1 MTRPPRRTPLAPLS
15 LDERGTSAVEYGLL
29 VMLIAVVITVAL
41 GVLGVNL
48 SDIIDAIARTIGG

>member
-1 MTRPPRRTPLAPLS
+1 MTRPPRRTPLPPRS

-29 VMLIAVVITVAL
+29 VILIAVVITVAL
-41 GVLGVNL
+41 GVLGVDL